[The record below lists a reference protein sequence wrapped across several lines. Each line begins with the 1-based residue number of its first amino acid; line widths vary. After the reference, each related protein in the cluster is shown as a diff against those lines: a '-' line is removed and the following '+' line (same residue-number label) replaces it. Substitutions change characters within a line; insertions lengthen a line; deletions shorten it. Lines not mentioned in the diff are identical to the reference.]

1 MNPQAWPNNLSLSVI
16 GSPGH
21 GDEEWRSGDGWTG
34 GGASES
40 EGAKRRPSA
49 RRERAPSTL
58 QGKSISQ
65 RFGFGTEGKVENDAV
80 KPSERSKGV
89 QWDEMQGRTIPRL
102 GFGTNYGKVW
112 QRVPRF
118 GSGTKRQGRAR
129 ACGIQF
135 KDSVQGE
142 GLCEALRSTAVGP
155 TPGFGTNRAAG
166 RLEICS
172 AEGKPKAQRQNG

>member
-21 GDEEWRSGDGWTG
+21 GDEEWRSSEDGRRK

-40 EGAKRRPSA
+40 EGAKRRPFA

-65 RFGFGTEGKVENDAV
+65 RFGFGIGKVENDAV

-89 QWDEMQGRTIPRL
+89 QWDENARSE
-102 GFGTNYGKVW
+102 NSKVW
-112 QRVPRF
+112 LW
-118 GSGTKRQGRAR
+118 
-129 ACGIQF
+129 
-135 KDSVQGE
+135 D
-142 GLCEALRSTAVGP
+142 
-155 TPGFGTNRAAG
+155 
-166 RLEICS
+166 
-172 AEGKPKAQRQNG
+172 